1 MKSIKL
7 KYIKLPLV
15 MLFFTLAGC
24 QKLDESPKSFIA
36 PETFFTTPAQVEA
49 TYAATMDYLWSYW
62 GTYGYGMSN
71 FHHDDQLLGG
81 NLTIS
86 ANHASGLW
94 AAHYSAILNLNN
106 AIRAMKDGS
115 VKGADITQL
124 MAQAKFL
131 RGYNYFMLV
140 RMFGDL
146 PLMTEDTIDPFKV
159 QVSRSPI
166 ADVYKLIVEDLTEAT
181 QSLPEVWPGA
191 QIGRPARD
199 AAKGLLAKVYL
210 TMATA
215 PMNDVSNYAK
225 AADLARQVIDAKR
238 YALVPDINKV
248 FSVDTKYGPE
258 MMWSYNSNFEDMAT
272 DPQIWTD
279 MDGWG
284 DVGAEPEWEQKFPDG
299 PRKKAYLQTEQG
311 GVHYTVLGKNVGI
324 KKYLYDAPS
333 DFEDGRSIIN
343 VPILRFADVLLIFA
357 EADNM
362 AKGGPTQA
370 AVDALNRVID
380 RANGNVENPQNPK
393 ALLGMTKEV
402 FDKKVIQERN
412 WELCFEYDRWFD
424 LIRKRILK
432 EESRVEIQQNYAD
445 HYLLFPIPANDIRIN
460 PLLKQNPGYPGN

>member
-1 MKSIKL
+1 MKSIKF
-7 KYIKLPLV
+7 KNIKLPFV
-15 MLFFTLAGC
+15 VLFFTLVGC

-36 PETFFTTPAQVEA
+36 PETFFTTPQQVEA
-49 TYAATMDYLWSYW
+49 TLAGTMDFLWNFW
-62 GTYGYGMSN
+62 GTYSYGMSHFRN
-71 FHHDDQLLGG
+71 DDQLLGG
-81 NLTIS
+81 NLTFN
-86 ANHASGLW
+86 ANHGSGLW
-94 AAHYSAILNLNN
+94 ASHYSAILNLNN

-115 VKGADITQL
+115 LKGADTSQL

-146 PLMTEDTIDPFKV
+146 PLMTDEIKDPFKGEIT
-159 QVSRSPI
+159 RSPI

-181 QSLPEVWPGA
+181 KSLPEVWPGA

-199 AAKGLLAKVYL
+199 AARALLAKVYL

-225 AADLARQVIDAKR
+225 AADLAGQVIEGKR
-238 YALVPDINKV
+238 YSLVKDIKKL

-258 MMWSYNSNFEDMAT
+258 MMWSFNSNYQDMAT

-284 DVGAEPEWEQKFPDG
+284 DVAAEPEWEQKFPNG
-299 PRKKAYLQTEQG
+299 PRKEAFLQTEKN
-311 GVHYTVLGKNVGI
+311 GVHYTELGKDVGI
-324 KKYLYDAPS
+324 KKYLYDTKS
-333 DFEDGRSIIN
+333 DFDAGRSIIN
-343 VPILRFADVLLIFA
+343 IPIIRYADVLLIFA
-357 EADNM
+357 EAENM

-370 AVDALNRVID
+370 AVDALNQVID
-380 RANGNVENPQNPK
+380 RANGYIENPQDPR
-393 ALLGMTKEV
+393 ATIGMTKEA
-402 FDKKVIQERN
+402 FDRKVIQERN

-432 EESRVEIQQNYAD
+432 EESREAIQQNYSE
-445 HYLLFPIPANDIRIN
+445 HYLLFPIPVNDLRIN
-460 PLLKQNPGYPGN
+460 KSLTQNPGY

>member
-1 MKSIKL
+1 MKSIKF
-7 KYIKLPLV
+7 KNIKLPFV
-15 MLFFTLAGC
+15 ILFFSLVGC

-49 TYAATMDYLWSYW
+49 TFAATMDYLWNYW

-71 FHHDDQLLGG
+71 FRNDDQLLGG
-81 NLTIS
+81 NLTFN

-115 VKGADITQL
+115 LKGADTSQL

-146 PLMTEDTIDPFKV
+146 PLMTDEIKDPFKEEV
-159 QVSRSPI
+159 TRSSI

-181 QSLPEVWPGA
+181 QSLPEIWPGA
-191 QIGRPARD
+191 QVGRPARD
-199 AAKGLLAKVYL
+199 AARGMLAKVYL

-215 PMNDVSNYAK
+215 PLNDVSNYAK
-225 AADLARQVIDAKR
+225 AADLARQVIEGKR
-238 YALVPDINKV
+238 YSLVKDIKNA

-258 MMWSYNSNFEDMAT
+258 MMWSYNSNYEDMAT
-272 DPQIWTD
+272 EPQIWTD

-284 DVGAEPEWEQKFPDG
+284 DVAAEPEWEQKFPDG
-299 PRKKAYLQTEQG
+299 PRKEAYLQTEQD
-311 GVHYTVLGKNVGI
+311 GVHYTELGKDVGI
-324 KKYLYDAPS
+324 KKYLYDTES

-343 VPILRFADVLLIFA
+343 FPIIRFADVLLIFA
-357 EADNM
+357 EAENM
-362 AKGGPTQA
+362 SKGAPTQA
-370 AVDALNRVID
+370 AVDALNQVID
-380 RANGNVENPQNPK
+380 RANGYVENPQDPR
-393 ALLGMTKEV
+393 ATIGMTKEA
-402 FDKKVIQERN
+402 FDTKVIQERN

-432 EESRVEIQQNYAD
+432 EESREAIQQNYSE
-445 HYLLFPIPANDIRIN
+445 HYLLFPIPANDLRIN
-460 PLLKQNPGYPGN
+460 PLLTQNPGY

>member
-7 KYIKLPLV
+7 KNIKFPFV
-15 MLFFTLAGC
+15 VLFFTLVGC
-24 QKLDESPKSFIA
+24 QKLDERPKSFIA

-49 TYAATMDYLWSYW
+49 TFAASMDYLWNFW
-62 GTYGYGMSN
+62 GTYSYGMSLFRN
-71 FHHDDQLLGG
+71 DDQILGG
-81 NLTIS
+81 NLTNP

-115 VKGADITQL
+115 LKGADTSQL

-146 PLMTEDTIDPFKV
+146 PLMTDEIDDPFKAKIA
-159 QVSRSPI
+159 RSPI
-166 ADVYKLIVEDLTEAT
+166 AEVYKLIVEDLTEAT
-181 QSLPEVWPGA
+181 QGLPEVWPSA
-191 QIGRPARD
+191 QIGRPSRD
-199 AAKGLLAKVYL
+199 AARGLLAKVYL

-225 AADLARQVIDAKR
+225 AADLARQVIEGKR
-238 YALVPDINKV
+238 YSLVKDIKKL
-248 FSVDTKYGPE
+248 FSVETKYGPE
-258 MMWSYNSNFEDMAT
+258 MMWSFNSNYQDMAT

-284 DVGAEPEWEQKFPDG
+284 DVAAEPEFEQKFPNG
-299 PRKKAYLQTEQG
+299 PRKEAYLQTEQG
-311 GVHYTVLGKNVGI
+311 GKNYIELGKDVGI
-324 KKYLYDAPS
+324 QKYLYDTES

-343 VPILRFADVLLIFA
+343 VPIIRFADVLLIFA
-357 EADNM
+357 EAENM
-362 AKGGPTQA
+362 AKGGPTQV
-370 AVDALNRVID
+370 AVDALNQVID
-380 RANGNVENPQNPK
+380 RANGYVDNPQDPK
-393 ALLGMTKEV
+393 ATLGMTKEA

-432 EESRVEIQQNYAD
+432 EESRVEIQQNYSD
-445 HYLLFPIPANDIRIN
+445 NYLLFPLPVNDLRIN
-460 PLLKQNPGYPGN
+460 PLLKQNPGY